1 MISMA
6 CHVIN
11 IHAPA
16 TNWLLKHVH
25 FNILNILY
33 FSFYFEKKTNRKG
46 YSEKIKLNVI
56 SRLTSVTPSCGLV
69 TMAWGAVWLKKDN
82 DYDDI
87 YIL

>member
-25 FNILNILY
+25 FNILNI
-33 FSFYFEKKTNRKG
+33 FYFYILKKNKSHMLFWKDKAEC
-46 YSEKIKLNVI
+46 Y
-56 SRLTSVTPSCGLV
+56 LTSDVSDTFMWSGHHG
-69 TMAWGAVWLKKDN
+69 MGYGAAKER
-82 DYDDI
+82 
-87 YIL
+87 